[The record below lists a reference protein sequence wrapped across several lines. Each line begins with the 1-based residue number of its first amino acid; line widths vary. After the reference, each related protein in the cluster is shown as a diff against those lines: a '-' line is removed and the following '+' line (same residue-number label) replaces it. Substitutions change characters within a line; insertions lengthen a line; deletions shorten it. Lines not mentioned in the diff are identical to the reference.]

1 MSALKRD
8 SLLAAANGHLA
19 VALRDHVKAHAEDRP
34 GVYRMVGPGGD
45 IVYVGK
51 SIKLRTRLLS
61 YFRADRT
68 EKATEVISAARR
80 VEWEYV
86 PSEFAALLHE
96 LRMIQRHRPLFNVHH
111 KLDDGTYCF
120 IRVTRED
127 APRVLISTQVLD
139 DGSTYYGPYRGRQ
152 MVRNLVK
159 EVCDL
164 LQLRDCPPS
173 TPLRYADQIDLFNF
187 DATPRCVRAD
197 LMKCLAPCA
206 GRCTRFEYHDR
217 VREAKRFLEGDFNQP
232 LQLLHD
238 RMTQAAERMQFEYA
252 AHLRDR
258 AYRLEGARAELTELR
273 GTIDSLSFIYTVPG
287 HRGDDRVYIIRRGSI
302 RAELPLPRS
311 AAEEKQ
317 LLETSA
323 KVFSR
328 RERGPATVDPN
339 TVGEILLI
347 SRWFRMRPDELSRT
361 VAAETLLS

>member
-1 MSALKRD
+1 MSALKRE

-34 GVYRMVGPGGD
+34 AVYRMIGLDGS
-45 IVYVGK
+45 IVYIGK

-68 EKATEVISAARR
+68 EKATEIISAARR

-86 PSEFAALLHE
+86 PSEFASLLHE
-96 LRMIQRHRPLFNVHH
+96 LRLIQRHRPLFNVHH

-127 APRVLISTQVLD
+127 APRVLLSPHVLD

-173 TPLRYADQIDLFNF
+173 TPLRYADQIDLFDF
-187 DATPRCVRAD
+187 DATPKCVRAD
-197 LMKCLAPCA
+197 LQKCLAPCA
-206 GRCTRFEYHDR
+206 ARCTRSEYHSR
-217 VREAKRFLEGDFNQP
+217 VHEAKRFLEGDFHQP
-232 LQLLHD
+232 LRLLHD
-238 RMTQAAERMQFEYA
+238 RMTQAAARMQFEYA

-258 AYRLEGARAELTELR
+258 AYRLEAARAELIELR
-273 GTIDSLSFIYTVPG
+273 GTIDALSFIYSVPG

-311 AAEEKQ
+311 GAEEEQ
-317 LLETSA
+317 LFKTAA
-323 KVFSR
+323 KIFRR
-328 RERGPATVDPN
+328 RERGPVTADPN

-347 SRWFRMRPDELSRT
+347 SRWFRLRPDELART
-361 VAAETLLS
+361 ISSDALPV